1 MLLKTS
7 VLGVSGT
14 IAPVIPFL
22 ERHLLLCNS
31 LLMESVMTA
40 AEVGMP
46 ETAVKT
52 DQRSMRRFNMQ
63 LPVKVVGAGTAAAA
77 STRDV
82 SAKGI
87 FLFLDHD
94 IAPDTAIEFTLT
106 LPPEVTMTQSMR
118 VKCSGTVIR
127 VERDH
132 RGKFG
137 VAALVHHYRFLDSNE
152 V

>member
-87 FLFLDHD
+87 FLFLDEGLACD
-94 IAPDTAIEFTLT
+94 SPIEFTLT
-106 LPPEVTMTQSMR
+106 LPPEITMTQSIR
-118 VKCSGTVIR
+118 VNCSGKVVR
-127 VERDH
+127 VENNAQ
-132 RGKFG
+132 GKFG
-137 VAALVHHYRFLDSNE
+137 
-152 V
+152 